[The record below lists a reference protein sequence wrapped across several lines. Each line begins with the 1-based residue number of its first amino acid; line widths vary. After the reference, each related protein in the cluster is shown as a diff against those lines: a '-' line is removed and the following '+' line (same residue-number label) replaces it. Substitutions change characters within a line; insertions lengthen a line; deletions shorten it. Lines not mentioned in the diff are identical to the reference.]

1 MAIDNGTYRNN
12 NSSQHSDDS
21 VNIEQL
27 LTRAVKNAVDEERKA
42 DASRMNRIGR
52 PQPQTIDLKEL
63 FIYLL
68 EKFKLIII
76 LAVVGAVIGG
86 LYAHFYTTPVYSATS
101 KLYVLSRDDD
111 SKSTSTS
118 VSDLQVGSQLSVDY
132 TEVFKTWEVH
142 EAVREKLGIDYD
154 DTKLQS
160 KLTISIPSNTRVI
173 YITVKDTDP
182 QMAADLANAY
192 VEAAKEFI
200 ESKMETATPSIFST
214 AKVPEQPVSSG
225 PLHYVLMGFLAG
237 FFLAICI
244 AIVMFVLD
252 DRPKSPEDVAKYSGV
267 PTLAV
272 VPLMTKKKSARSGRY
287 E

>member
-1 MAIDNGTYRNN
+1 MAIDNETYRN
-12 NSSQHSDDS
+12 SSNQGSDDS

-27 LTRAVKNAVDEERKA
+27 LTRAVKNVVDEEKRA
-42 DASRMNRIGR
+42 DASRENRSGR
-52 PQPQTIDLKEL
+52 PEPQTIDLKEL

-76 LAVVGAVIGG
+76 LAIIGAVIGG
-86 LYAHFYTTPVYSATS
+86 LYAKFYTTPIYSATS
-101 KLYVLSRDDD
+101 KLYVLSRTDD

-142 EAVREKLGIDYD
+142 EAVRERLGLNYSDAE
-154 DTKLQS
+154 LQS
-160 KLTISIPSNTRVI
+160 KLTISLPSNTRVI

-182 QMAADLANAY
+182 QMAAALANAY

-200 ESKMETATPSIFST
+200 ENKMETATPSIFST
-214 AKVPEQPVSSG
+214 AKVPEQPISSG

-244 AIVMFVLD
+244 ATVMFVLD

-272 VPLMTKKKSARSGRY
+272 VPLMTKKKAARSGRC

>member
-1 MAIDNGTYRNN
+1 MTIDNETYRNASN
-12 NSSQHSDDS
+12 QGSEDS

-27 LTRAVKNAVDEERKA
+27 LARAVKNVVDEEKRT
-42 DASRMNRIGR
+42 DASSVNRSGI
-52 PQPQTIDLKEL
+52 PEPQTIDLKEL
-63 FIYLL
+63 FVYLL

-76 LAVVGAVIGG
+76 LVVIGAVIGG
-86 LYAHFYTTPVYSATS
+86 LYAQFYTTPIYSATS
-101 KLYVLSRDDD
+101 KLYVLSRTDD

-142 EAVREKLGIDYD
+142 EAVRERLGLDYSD
-154 DTKLQS
+154 AELQS
-160 KLTISIPSNTRVI
+160 KLTISIPDNTRVI

-182 QMAADLANAY
+182 QMTAALANAY

-200 ESKMETATPSIFST
+200 ESKMETAMPSIFST
-214 AKVPEQPVSSG
+214 AKVPKLPISSG
-225 PLHYVLMGFLAG
+225 SLHYILMGFLAG
-237 FFLAICI
+237 FLLAICI
-244 AIVMFVLD
+244 ATVMFVLD

-267 PTLAV
+267 PTLAE
-272 VPLMTKKKSARSGRY
+272 VPLMTMEKAARSRGG